1 MLYFYYFILLIF
13 FQKFN
18 ITIVEYCSML
28 YFSYFTFLI
37 FIQNFY
43 FIILK
48 TMKKTINKYTSIF
61 KFTNNGESY
70 IIEKTRIQQNDFN
83 NNMLLYKRVS
93 YIKKFTINKTFH
105 DDISFPLH
113 YANEMKNILKE
124 SKKLGP
130 LCQNKINNEH
140 TYYIFCNDNIKLSFS
155 NENYYNE
162 NIQRNNIPII
172 NTNNKKLTKK
182 NSNHQLK
189 KFKTLPI
196 CHEKKNND
204 NISIS
209 ENNQNI
215 KSNKLASHDICTY
228 VNKTT
233 LETVLYNKTNTNTK
247 PKHKRKNKKVVILDN
262 VSYFKF
268 YSNHSILED
277 FNQIKNTNKIDIN
290 EKEDCKPL
298 RKRKLE
304 ESVNNSLNNL
314 NKKRNI
320 IKKRIKKFLNNN
332 GINSMKKKKNNQIIN
347 KLKSTDNNTNMYKII
362 IETILNDKNKFKA
375 KTKSKDKKV
384 RISDNVSYFEFYS
397 DHSILEDFNQIKNTN
412 KIDINENENCKP
424 LRKRKLENSINN
436 SLNNSNKKRN
446 IIKKSRK
453 SCLKSNSIKSMKK
466 KNNHNIKINKLK
478 KNNNNN
484 NINGFKLIFETNL
497 NDKNTTKT
505 QTKK

>member
-1 MLYFYYFILLIF
+1 
-13 FQKFN
+13 
-18 ITIVEYCSML
+18 
-28 YFSYFTFLI
+28 
-37 FIQNFY
+37 
-43 FIILK
+43 
-48 TMKKTINKYTSIF
+48 
-61 KFTNNGESY
+61 
-70 IIEKTRIQQNDFN
+70 
-83 NNMLLYKRVS
+83 
-93 YIKKFTINKTFH
+93 
-105 DDISFPLH
+105 
-113 YANEMKNILKE
+113 MKNILKE

-155 NENYYNE
+155 NANYYNE

-215 KSNKLASHDICTY
+215 KSNKLASHDICT
-228 VNKTT
+228 
-233 LETVLYNKTNTNTK
+233 
-247 PKHKRKNKKVVILDN
+247 
-262 VSYFKF
+262 
-268 YSNHSILED
+268 ILED
-277 FNQIKNTNKIDIN
+277 FSQIKKTNKNDIN